1 MRTGVSRAGAP
12 PPKRMLV
19 GTHEPQDP
27 RCARRRPR
35 RLVSENLLSG
45 TRGDSGGS
53 TRRKDDAGVS
63 SNTRRALMMAA
74 RSFRSRMRE
83 GPGGP
88 AAWRP
93 GGPSL
98 GTRTGLAREGLG
110 LAGRQRCPGLGP
122 RGPPRPP
129 CPGSRPVRPAIISSQ
144 RRKPVPGILTIFLP
158 TMIKCLSVEVQAK
171 LRSGLAISSLG
182 QCVEELALNSI
193 DAEAKC
199 VAVRVN
205 METFQVQVI
214 DNGFGMGSDDVE
226 KVGNRYFT
234 SKCHSVQDLE
244 NPRFYGFRGEA
255 LANIADMASA
265 VEISSK
271 KNRTMKTFVKLFQSG
286 KALKACEADVTRAS
300 AGTTVTVYN
309 LFYQLPVRRKC
320 MDPRLEFEK
329 VRQRIEALS
338 LMHPSISFSLRNDV
352 SGSMVLQ
359 LPKTKDVCSRFCQ
372 IYGLGKSQKLRE
384 ISFKYKEF
392 ELSGYISSEAHYNKN
407 MQFLFVNKRLVLR
420 TKLHKLIDFLLRKE
434 SIICKPKNGPTS
446 RQMNSSLRHRSTPEL
461 YGIYVINVQC
471 QFCEYDVCMEPA
483 KTLIEFQNWDTL
495 LFCIQEG
502 VKMFLKQEKLFVELS
517 GEDIKE
523 FSEDNGFSLFD
534 ATLQKRVT
542 SDERSNFQEACN
554 NILDSYEMFNLQS
567 KAVKRK
573 TTAENV
579 NTQNSRDSEG
589 TRKNTNDAF
598 LYIYESGGPGHSK
611 MTELSLQNKD
621 SSCSESKM
629 LEQETIVASEA
640 GENEKHKKSC
650 LEHSSLENPC
660 GTSLEMFLSPFQTP
674 CHFEESG
681 EDLEIW
687 KESTTVNGMA
697 ANILKN
703 NSIQNQPKRFKDAT
717 EVGCQ
722 PLPFAATLWG
732 VHSAQ
737 TEKEKKKESSNCGRR
752 NVFSYGRV
760 KLCSTGFITHV
771 VQNEKTKSTETEHS
785 FKNYVRPGPTRA
797 QETFGNRTR
806 HSVETPD
813 IKDLASTLSKESGQL
828 PNKKNCR
835 TNISY
840 GLEDE
845 PTATYTMFSAFQE
858 GSKKSDCILSDTSPS
873 FPWYR
878 HVSNDSRKTDILIGF
893 SKPIVRK
900 KLSLSSQLG
909 SLEKFKRQYG
919 KVENPLDTE
928 VEESNGVTTNLS
940 LQVEPDI
947 LLKDKNRLENSD
959 VCKITTMEHSD
970 ADSSCQPASHT
981 LDSEKFPFSKD
992 EDCLEQQ
999 MPSLRESPMTLK
1011 ELSLF
1016 NRKPLDLE
1024 KSSESLASKLS
1035 RLKGSERETQTM
1047 GMMSRFNELPN
1058 SDSSRKDSKLCS
1070 VLTQDYCMLFNNKH
1084 EKTENGVIPTSDSAT
1099 QDNSFNKNSKTHS
1112 NSNTTENCVVS
1123 ETPLVLPYNNSK
1135 VTGKD
1140 SDVLIRAS
1148 EQQIGSLDSPSGMLM
1163 NPVEDA
1169 TGDQNGICF
1178 QSEESK
1184 ARACSETEESNT
1196 CCSDWQRHFDV
1207 ALGRMVYVNK
1217 MTGLST
1223 FIAPTEDIQAACTK
1237 DLTTV
1242 AVDVVLENDTVD
1254 DTVSSESLQSLF
1266 SEWDNPVFARYP
1278 EVAVDVSSGQA
1289 ESLAVKIHNI
1299 LYPYRFTKG
1308 MIHSMQVLQQVD
1320 NKFIACLMSTK
1331 TEENGEAGY
1340 LFRCYHKNLEDLGL
1354 EFAFPDTSDS
1364 LVLVGKVPL
1373 CFVEREANE
1382 LRRGRSTVTK
1392 SIVEE
1397 FIREQLELLQ
1407 TTGGIQGTLPLTVQ
1421 KVLASQACHGAIKF
1435 NDGLSLQ
1442 ESCRLIEALSS
1453 CQLPFQCAHG
1463 RPSMLPLA
1471 DIDHLEQEKQIKPNL
1486 TKLRKMTQAWHLFGK
1501 AECDTRQSLQ
1511 QSMPPCEPP

>member
-1 MRTGVSRAGAP
+1 
-12 PPKRMLV
+12 
-19 GTHEPQDP
+19 
-27 RCARRRPR
+27 
-35 RLVSENLLSG
+35 
-45 TRGDSGGS
+45 
-53 TRRKDDAGVS
+53 
-63 SNTRRALMMAA
+63 
-74 RSFRSRMRE
+74 
-83 GPGGP
+83 
-88 AAWRP
+88 
-93 GGPSL
+93 
-98 GTRTGLAREGLG
+98 
-110 LAGRQRCPGLGP
+110 
-122 RGPPRPP
+122 
-129 CPGSRPVRPAIISSQ
+129 
-144 RRKPVPGILTIFLP
+144 
-158 TMIKCLSVEVQAK
+158 MIKCLSVEVQAK

-255 LANIADMASA
+255 LASIADMASA

-271 KNRTMKTFVKLFQSG
+271 KNRTMKTFVKLFQNG
-286 KALKACEADVTRAS
+286 KALKACEADVTRPS
-300 AGTTVTVYN
+300 AGTTVIVYN

-359 LPKTKDVCSRFCQ
+359 LPKTKDICSRFCQ

-392 ELSGYISSEAHYNKN
+392 ELCGYISSEAHYNKN
-407 MQFLFVNKRLVLR
+407 MQFLFVNKRLILR

-434 SIICKPKNGPTS
+434 SIICKPKNGSSS
-446 RQMNSSLRHRSTPEL
+446 RQMNSSPRPRSTPEL

-523 FSEDNGFSLFD
+523 FSEDNGFSLFG
-534 ATLQKRVT
+534 ATLQKHVT
-542 SDERSNFQEACN
+542 SNERSNQGSFQEACN
-554 NILDSYEMFNLQS
+554 NILDSYEVFNLQS

-573 TTAENV
+573 ATAENT
-579 NTQNSRDSEG
+579 NTQNSRDLEAI
-589 TRKNTNDAF
+589 RRNTNDSL
-598 LYIYESGGPGHSK
+598 LYTCESGGPGHSK
-611 MTELSLQNKD
+611 MTEPSSQNKD
-621 SSCSESKM
+621 SSCSEPKM
-629 LEQETIVASEA
+629 LEQEGIVASEA

-660 GTSLEMFLSPFQTP
+660 GTSSEMFLSPSQTP
-674 CHFEESG
+674 RHFEESR
-681 EDLEIW
+681 ENLTIW
-687 KESTTVNGMA
+687 KESTVNGMA

-703 NSIQNQPKRFKDAT
+703 DRIQPQPERFKDAT

-722 PLPFAATLWG
+722 PLPSEATLLG
-732 VHSAQ
+732 VHNAQ
-737 TEKEKKKESSNCGRR
+737 IEKEKRQKEPSNCGGR

-771 VQNEKTKSTETEHS
+771 VQNEKTKSTETEQS
-785 FKNYVRPGPTRA
+785 FKNYVRPGPTSA

-813 IKDLASTLSKESGQL
+813 IKYLASTLSKESAQL
-828 PNKKNCR
+828 PNKKICR

-840 GLEDE
+840 GLENE
-845 PTATYTMFSAFQE
+845 PTATYKMFSTFQE
-858 GSKKSDCILSDTSPS
+858 GSKKSQTGCILSDTLSS

-878 HVSNDSRKTDILIGF
+878 NVSNDIKKTDKLIGS

-919 KVENPLDTE
+919 KIENLQDTE
-928 VEESNGVTTNLS
+928 VEERNVEVTTNLCP
-940 LQVEPDI
+940 QVELDI
-947 LLKDKNRLENSD
+947 LLKDKNCLDNSD
-959 VCKITTMEHSD
+959 VCKITTTKHSD
-970 ADSSCQPASHT
+970 SNSSCQPASHN
-981 LDSEKFPFSKD
+981 LYSEKFPFSKD

-999 MPSLRESPMTLK
+999 MPGLRENPMTLK
-1011 ELSLF
+1011 EFSLF

-1035 RLKGSERETQTM
+1035 RLKGSEKETQTVE
-1047 GMMSRFNELPN
+1047 MMSPFNELPN
-1058 SDSSRKDSKLCS
+1058 SDSSRKDSELYS
-1070 VLTQDYCMLFNNKH
+1070 ALTQDFCMLFKNEH
-1084 EKTENGVIPTSDSAT
+1084 EKVENGVIPVSDSAT
-1099 QDNSFNKNSKTHS
+1099 QGNSFNKNSETHS
-1112 NSNTTENCVVS
+1112 NSSTTENSVIS
-1123 ETPLVLPYNNSK
+1123 ETPLVLPCNNSK

-1148 EQQIGSLDSPSGMLM
+1148 EEQIESPDSPSGMLV
-1163 NPVEDA
+1163 NLVEDA

-1184 ARACSETEESNT
+1184 ARACSENEESNT
-1196 CCSDWQRHFDV
+1196 CSDWQQHFDV

-1223 FIAPTEDIQAACTK
+1223 FIAPTEDIRAACTK

-1242 AVDVVLENDTVD
+1242 AVDVVLENGSQYRCHPFRSDLVLPFLPRARAERTVMRQENRGRGGRD
-1254 DTVSSESLQSLF
+1254 CWGTQYTSCHLTQKTKQ
-1266 SEWDNPVFARYP
+1266 
-1278 EVAVDVSSGQA
+1278 VAVDVSSGQA
-1289 ESLAVKIHNI
+1289 ESLAVKIHNV
-1299 LYPYRFTKG
+1299 LYPYRFTKE

-1331 TEENGEAGY
+1331 TEENGEAGGNLLVLVDQHAAHERVRLEQLINDSY
-1340 LFRCYHKNLEDLGL
+1340 EKQQAQGSGRKKLLSSTLIPPLEITVTEEQRRLLRCYHKNLEDLGL
-1354 EFAFPDTSDS
+1354 EFVFPDTSDS

-1392 SIVEE
+1392 SMVEE
-1397 FIREQLELLQ
+1397 LIREQVELLQ
-1407 TTGGIQGTLPLTVQ
+1407 TTGGIQGLLPLTVQ
-1421 KVLASQACHGAIKF
+1421 KVLASQACHGAVKF
-1435 NDGLSLQ
+1435 NDGLSLE
-1442 ESCRLIEALSS
+1442 ESCRLIEALSL

-1486 TKLRKMTQAWHLFGK
+1486 AKLRKMAQAWRLFGK

-1511 QSMPPCEPP
+1511 QSTAPCEPP

>member
-1 MRTGVSRAGAP
+1 
-12 PPKRMLV
+12 
-19 GTHEPQDP
+19 
-27 RCARRRPR
+27 
-35 RLVSENLLSG
+35 
-45 TRGDSGGS
+45 
-53 TRRKDDAGVS
+53 
-63 SNTRRALMMAA
+63 
-74 RSFRSRMRE
+74 
-83 GPGGP
+83 
-88 AAWRP
+88 
-93 GGPSL
+93 
-98 GTRTGLAREGLG
+98 
-110 LAGRQRCPGLGP
+110 
-122 RGPPRPP
+122 
-129 CPGSRPVRPAIISSQ
+129 
-144 RRKPVPGILTIFLP
+144 
-158 TMIKCLSVEVQAK
+158 MIKCLSAEVQAK

-214 DNGFGMGSDDVE
+214 DNGFGMGSDDVD

-255 LANIADMASA
+255 LASIADMAST

-271 KNRTMKTFVKLFQSG
+271 KNRTMKTFVKLFQNG
-286 KALKACEADVTRAS
+286 KALKACEADVTRPS

-359 LPKTKDVCSRFCQ
+359 LPRTKDVCSRFCQ

-392 ELSGYISSEAHYNKN
+392 ELNGYISSEAHYNKN
-407 MQFLFVNKRLVLR
+407 MQFLFVNKRLILR

-434 SIICKPKNGPTS
+434 SIICKPKNGSSS
-446 RQMNSSLRHRSTPEL
+446 RQMNSSPRPRSTPEL

-495 LFCIQEG
+495 LYCIQEG

-523 FSEDNGFSLFD
+523 FSEDNGFSLFG
-534 ATLQKRVT
+534 ATLQKHVT
-542 SDERSNFQEACN
+542 SNERSNQGSFQEACN
-554 NILDSYEMFNLQS
+554 NILDSYEVFNLQS

-573 TTAENV
+573 ATTENI
-579 NTQNSRDSEG
+579 NTQNSRDLEAI
-589 TRKNTNDAF
+589 RRNTNNSL
-598 LYIYESGGPGHSK
+598 LYTCESGGPGHNK
-611 MTELSLQNKD
+611 MTEPSSQNKD

-629 LEQETIVASEA
+629 LEQEAIVASET

-650 LEHSSLENPC
+650 LEHSFLENPC
-660 GTSLEMFLSPFQTP
+660 GTSSEMFLSPSQTP
-674 CHFEESG
+674 RHFEESR
-681 EDLEIW
+681 ENLTIW
-687 KESTTVNGMA
+687 KESTVNGMA

-703 NSIQNQPKRFKDAT
+703 SRIQNQPEKFKDAT

-722 PLPFAATLWG
+722 PLPSEATLLG

-737 TEKEKKKESSNCGRR
+737 TEKEKRQKEPSNCGGR

-785 FKNYVRPGPTRA
+785 FKSYVRPGPTSA
-797 QETFGNRTR
+797 QETFGNRTH

-813 IKDLASTLSKESGQL
+813 IKHLASTLSKESAQL
-828 PNKKNCR
+828 PNKKICR

-840 GLEDE
+840 GLENE
-845 PTATYTMFSAFQE
+845 PTATYKMFSTFQE
-858 GSKKSDCILSDTSPS
+858 GSKKSQTGCMLSDTSPS

-878 HVSNDSRKTDILIGF
+878 SVSNDIKKTDKLIGS

-919 KVENPLDTE
+919 KIENPQDTE
-928 VEESNGVTTNLS
+928 VEESNVEVTTNLCP
-940 LQVEPDI
+940 QVEPDI
-947 LLKDKNRLENSD
+947 LLKDKNRLDNAD
-959 VCKITTMEHSD
+959 VCKITTTKHSYSN
-970 ADSSCQPASHT
+970 SSWQPASHI
-981 LDSEKFPFSKD
+981 LYSEKCPFSKD
-992 EDCLEQQ
+992 EDCLEQ
-999 MPSLRESPMTLK
+999 MPGLRENPMTLK
-1011 ELSLF
+1011 EFSLF

-1035 RLKGSERETQTM
+1035 RLKDSEKETQTM
-1047 GMMSRFNELPN
+1047 EMTSPFNELPN
-1058 SDSSRKDSKLCS
+1058 SDSSRKDSELYN
-1070 VLTQDYCMLFNNKH
+1070 VLTQDFCMLFKNKH
-1084 EKTENGVIPTSDSAT
+1084 EKVENGVIPVSDSAT
-1099 QDNSFNKNSKTHS
+1099 QGNSFNKSSETHS
-1112 NSNTTENCVVS
+1112 NSSTTENSVIS
-1123 ETPLVLPYNNSK
+1123 QTPLVLPCNNSK
-1135 VTGKD
+1135 VIGKD
-1140 SDVLIRAS
+1140 SDVLLRAS
-1148 EQQIGSLDSPSGMLM
+1148 EEQIGSPDSPSGMLM
-1163 NPVEDA
+1163 NLVEDA

-1184 ARACSETEESNT
+1184 ARTCSENEESNT
-1196 CCSDWQRHFDV
+1196 CCSDWQQHFDV

-1223 FIAPTEDIQAACTK
+1223 FIAPTEDVRAACTK

-1242 AVDVVLENDTVD
+1242 AVDVVLENGGNLLVLVDQHAAHERVRLEQLINDSYEKQQAQGSGRKKLLSSTLIPPLEITV
-1254 DTVSSESLQSLF
+1254 
-1266 SEWDNPVFARYP
+1266 
-1278 EVAVDVSSGQA
+1278 
-1289 ESLAVKIHNI
+1289 
-1299 LYPYRFTKG
+1299 
-1308 MIHSMQVLQQVD
+1308 
-1320 NKFIACLMSTK
+1320 
-1331 TEENGEAGY
+1331 TEEQRR
-1340 LFRCYHKNLEDLGL
+1340 LLRCYHKNLEDLGL
-1354 EFAFPDTSDS
+1354 EFVFPDTSDS

-1382 LRRGRSTVTK
+1382 LRRGRSTVTR
-1392 SIVEE
+1392 SMVEE
-1397 FIREQLELLQ
+1397 FIREQVELLQ
-1407 TTGGIQGTLPLTVQ
+1407 TTGGIQGILPLTVQ
-1421 KVLASQACHGAIKF
+1421 KVLASQACHGAVKF
-1435 NDGLSLQ
+1435 NDGLSLE
-1442 ESCRLIEALSS
+1442 ESCRLIEALSL

-1486 TKLRKMTQAWHLFGK
+1486 TKLRKMAQAWRLFGK

-1511 QSMPPCEPP
+1511 QSMAPCEPP

>member
-1 MRTGVSRAGAP
+1 
-12 PPKRMLV
+12 
-19 GTHEPQDP
+19 
-27 RCARRRPR
+27 
-35 RLVSENLLSG
+35 
-45 TRGDSGGS
+45 
-53 TRRKDDAGVS
+53 
-63 SNTRRALMMAA
+63 
-74 RSFRSRMRE
+74 
-83 GPGGP
+83 
-88 AAWRP
+88 
-93 GGPSL
+93 
-98 GTRTGLAREGLG
+98 
-110 LAGRQRCPGLGP
+110 
-122 RGPPRPP
+122 
-129 CPGSRPVRPAIISSQ
+129 
-144 RRKPVPGILTIFLP
+144 
-158 TMIKCLSVEVQAK
+158 MIKCLSVEVQAK

-534 ATLQKRVT
+534 ATLQKRMT

-611 MTELSLQNKD
+611 MTEPSLQKKD

-722 PLPFAATLWG
+722 PLPFATTLWG

-806 HSVETPD
+806 HSVEIPD

-878 HVSNDSRKTDILIGF
+878 HVSNDSRKTDKLIGF

-1242 AVDVVLENDTVD
+1242 AVDVVLENGSQYRCQPFRSDLVLPFLPRARAERTVMRQDNRDTVD

-1331 TEENGEAGY
+1331 TEENGEAGG
-1340 LFRCYHKNLEDLGL
+1340 NL
-1354 EFAFPDTSDS
+1354 
-1364 LVLVGKVPL
+1364 LVLVDQHAAH
-1373 CFVEREANE
+1373 ERIRLEQLIIE
-1382 LRRGRSTVTK
+1382 TGRSCSRK
-1392 SIVEE
+1392 GKPSGA
-1397 FIREQLELLQ
+1397 IRLCGQPTYVPGNPHYSPLSSKQHLL
-1407 TTGGIQGTLPLTVQ
+1407 TTGTLPCSSEYSYEKQQAQGSGRKKLLSSTLIPPLEITVTEEQ
-1421 KVLASQACHGAIKF
+1421 RRLLW
-1435 NDGLSLQ
+1435 LSL
-1442 ESCRLIEALSS
+1442 
-1453 CQLPFQCAHG
+1453 
-1463 RPSMLPLA
+1463 
-1471 DIDHLEQEKQIKPNL
+1471 
-1486 TKLRKMTQAWHLFGK
+1486 
-1501 AECDTRQSLQ
+1501 
-1511 QSMPPCEPP
+1511 

>member
-1 MRTGVSRAGAP
+1 
-12 PPKRMLV
+12 
-19 GTHEPQDP
+19 
-27 RCARRRPR
+27 
-35 RLVSENLLSG
+35 
-45 TRGDSGGS
+45 
-53 TRRKDDAGVS
+53 
-63 SNTRRALMMAA
+63 
-74 RSFRSRMRE
+74 
-83 GPGGP
+83 
-88 AAWRP
+88 
-93 GGPSL
+93 
-98 GTRTGLAREGLG
+98 
-110 LAGRQRCPGLGP
+110 
-122 RGPPRPP
+122 
-129 CPGSRPVRPAIISSQ
+129 
-144 RRKPVPGILTIFLP
+144 
-158 TMIKCLSVEVQAK
+158 MIKCLSAEVQAK

-214 DNGFGMGSDDVE
+214 DNGFGMGSDDVD

-255 LANIADMASA
+255 LASIADMAST

-271 KNRTMKTFVKLFQSG
+271 KNRTMKTFVKLFQNG
-286 KALKACEADVTRAS
+286 KALKACEADVTRPS

-359 LPKTKDVCSRFCQ
+359 LPRTKDVCSRFCQ

-392 ELSGYISSEAHYNKN
+392 ELNGYISSEAHYNKN
-407 MQFLFVNKRLVLR
+407 MQFLFVNKRLILR

-434 SIICKPKNGPTS
+434 SIICKPKNGSSS
-446 RQMNSSLRHRSTPEL
+446 RQMNSSPRPRSTPEL

-495 LFCIQEG
+495 LYCIQEG

-523 FSEDNGFSLFD
+523 FSEDNGFSLFG
-534 ATLQKRVT
+534 ATLQKHVT
-542 SDERSNFQEACN
+542 SNERSNQGSFQEACN
-554 NILDSYEMFNLQS
+554 NILDSYEVFNLQS

-573 TTAENV
+573 ATTENI
-579 NTQNSRDSEG
+579 NTQNSRDLEAI
-589 TRKNTNDAF
+589 RRNTNNSL
-598 LYIYESGGPGHSK
+598 LYTCESGGPGHNK
-611 MTELSLQNKD
+611 MTEPSSQNKD

-629 LEQETIVASEA
+629 LEQEAIVASET

-650 LEHSSLENPC
+650 LEHSFLENPC
-660 GTSLEMFLSPFQTP
+660 GTSSEMFLSPSQTP
-674 CHFEESG
+674 RHFEESR
-681 EDLEIW
+681 ENLTIW
-687 KESTTVNGMA
+687 KESTVNGMA

-703 NSIQNQPKRFKDAT
+703 SRIQNQPEKFKDAT

-722 PLPFAATLWG
+722 PLPSEATLLG

-737 TEKEKKKESSNCGRR
+737 TEKEKRQKEPSNCGGR

-785 FKNYVRPGPTRA
+785 FKSYVRPGPTSA
-797 QETFGNRTR
+797 QETFGNRTH

-813 IKDLASTLSKESGQL
+813 IKHLASTLSKESAQL
-828 PNKKNCR
+828 PNKKICR

-840 GLEDE
+840 GLENE
-845 PTATYTMFSAFQE
+845 PTATYKMFSTFQE
-858 GSKKSDCILSDTSPS
+858 GSKKSQTGCMLSDTSPS

-878 HVSNDSRKTDILIGF
+878 SVSNDIKKTDKLIGS

-919 KVENPLDTE
+919 KIENPQDTE
-928 VEESNGVTTNLS
+928 VEESNVEVTTNLCP
-940 LQVEPDI
+940 QVEPDI
-947 LLKDKNRLENSD
+947 LLKDKNRLDNAD
-959 VCKITTMEHSD
+959 VCKITTTKHSYSN
-970 ADSSCQPASHT
+970 SSWQPASHI
-981 LDSEKFPFSKD
+981 LYSEKCPFSKD
-992 EDCLEQQ
+992 EDCLEQ
-999 MPSLRESPMTLK
+999 MPGLRENPMTLK
-1011 ELSLF
+1011 EFSLF

-1035 RLKGSERETQTM
+1035 RLKDSEKETQTM
-1047 GMMSRFNELPN
+1047 EMTSPFNELPN
-1058 SDSSRKDSKLCS
+1058 SDSSRKDSELYN
-1070 VLTQDYCMLFNNKH
+1070 VLTQDFCMLFKNKH
-1084 EKTENGVIPTSDSAT
+1084 EKVENGVIPVSDSAT
-1099 QDNSFNKNSKTHS
+1099 QGNSFNKSSETHS
-1112 NSNTTENCVVS
+1112 NSSTTENSVIS
-1123 ETPLVLPYNNSK
+1123 QTPLVLPCNNSK
-1135 VTGKD
+1135 VIGKD
-1140 SDVLIRAS
+1140 SDVLLRAS
-1148 EQQIGSLDSPSGMLM
+1148 EEQIGSPDSPSGMLM
-1163 NPVEDA
+1163 NLVEDA

-1184 ARACSETEESNT
+1184 ARTCSENEESNT
-1196 CCSDWQRHFDV
+1196 CCSDWQQHFDV

-1223 FIAPTEDIQAACTK
+1223 FIAPTEDVRAACTK

-1242 AVDVVLENDTVD
+1242 AVDVVLENGSQYRCHPFRSDLVLPFLPRARAERTVMRQENRDTVD
-1254 DTVSSESLQSLF
+1254 DTPRSESLQSLF

-1299 LYPYRFTKG
+1299 LYPYRFTKE

-1320 NKFIACLMSTK
+1320 NKFIACLMSTN
-1331 TEENGEAGY
+1331 TEENGKAGY
-1340 LFRCYHKNLEDLGL
+1340 FFRCYHKNLEDLGL
-1354 EFAFPDTSDS
+1354 EFVFPDTSDS

-1382 LRRGRSTVTK
+1382 LRRGRSTVTR
-1392 SIVEE
+1392 SMVEE
-1397 FIREQLELLQ
+1397 FIREQVELLQ
-1407 TTGGIQGTLPLTVQ
+1407 TTGGIQGILPLTVQ
-1421 KVLASQACHGAIKF
+1421 KVLASQACHGAVKF
-1435 NDGLSLQ
+1435 NDGLSLE
-1442 ESCRLIEALSS
+1442 ESCRLIEALSL

-1486 TKLRKMTQAWHLFGK
+1486 TKLRKMAQAWRLFGK

-1511 QSMPPCEPP
+1511 QSMAPCEPP

>member
-1 MRTGVSRAGAP
+1 
-12 PPKRMLV
+12 
-19 GTHEPQDP
+19 
-27 RCARRRPR
+27 
-35 RLVSENLLSG
+35 
-45 TRGDSGGS
+45 
-53 TRRKDDAGVS
+53 
-63 SNTRRALMMAA
+63 
-74 RSFRSRMRE
+74 
-83 GPGGP
+83 
-88 AAWRP
+88 
-93 GGPSL
+93 
-98 GTRTGLAREGLG
+98 
-110 LAGRQRCPGLGP
+110 
-122 RGPPRPP
+122 
-129 CPGSRPVRPAIISSQ
+129 
-144 RRKPVPGILTIFLP
+144 
-158 TMIKCLSVEVQAK
+158 MIKCLSVEVQAK
-171 LRSGLAISSLG
+171 LRSGLAISSLS

-286 KALKACEADVTRAS
+286 KALKACEADVTRPS

-329 VRQRIEALS
+329 VRQRLEALS

-420 TKLHKLIDFLLRKE
+420 TKLHKLVDFLLRKE
-434 SIICKPKNGPTS
+434 SIICKPKNGSTS

-542 SDERSNFQEACN
+542 SDERNSFQEACN

-573 TTAENV
+573 TTAENI
-579 NTQNSRDSEG
+579 NTQNSRDLEAI
-589 TRKNTNDAF
+589 RKNTNDAF

-611 MTELSLQNKD
+611 ITEPSLQNKD

-674 CHFEESG
+674 CHFEESR

-703 NSIQNQPKRFKDAT
+703 NRIQNQPERFKDAT

-722 PLPFAATLWG
+722 PLPFATTLLG

-737 TEKEKKKESSNCGRR
+737 TEKEKKKEPSNCGRR
-752 NVFSYGRV
+752 NAFSYGRV

-785 FKNYVRPGPTRA
+785 FKNYVRPGPTCA
-797 QETFGNRTR
+797 QETFGNRIH

-840 GLEDE
+840 GLENE
-845 PTATYTMFSAFQE
+845 PTATYTMFSTFQE
-858 GSKKSDCILSDTSPS
+858 GSKKSQTGCILSDTSPS
-873 FPWYR
+873 FPWCR
-878 HVSNDSRKTDILIGF
+878 HVSNNSRKTDKLIGS
-893 SKPIVRK
+893 SKPIVHK
-900 KLSLSSQLG
+900 KLRLSSQLG
-909 SLEKFKRQYG
+909 SLEKFKRHYG
-919 KVENPLDTE
+919 KIENPLDIE
-928 VEESNGVTTNLS
+928 VEETNGVTTNLS
-940 LQVEPDI
+940 PQVEPDI
-947 LLKDKNRLENSD
+947 LPKDKNHLDNSD
-959 VCKITTMEHSD
+959 VCKITTMKHSD
-970 ADSSCQPASHT
+970 SDSSCQPASHI

-992 EDCLEQQ
+992 EDCLEQ

-1011 ELSLF
+1011 ESSLF

-1035 RLKGSERETQTM
+1035 RLKGSERESQTM
-1047 GMMSRFNELPN
+1047 GMMSHFNELPN
-1058 SDSSRKDSKLCS
+1058 SDSSRKDSKLYS
-1070 VLTQDYCMLFNNKH
+1070 VLTQDFCMLFKNDH
-1084 EKTENGVIPTSDSAT
+1084 EKTENGVIPTSDSTT

-1112 NSNTTENCVVS
+1112 NSNITENCVIS

-1140 SDVLIRAS
+1140 SDVFIRAS
-1148 EQQIGSLDSPSGMLM
+1148 EQQTGSPDSPSGMLM
-1163 NPVEDA
+1163 NLVEDA

-1196 CCSDWQRHFDV
+1196 CCSDWQQHFDV

-1266 SEWDNPVFARYP
+1266 SEWDNPVFAHYP
-1278 EVAVDVSSGQA
+1278 E
-1289 ESLAVKIHNI
+1289 
-1299 LYPYRFTKG
+1299 
-1308 MIHSMQVLQQVD
+1308 VLQQVD

-1331 TEENGEAGY
+1331 TEENGEAGGNLLVLVDQHAAHERIRLEQLIIDSY
-1340 LFRCYHKNLEDLGL
+1340 EKQQAQGSGRKKLLSSTLIPPLEITVTEEQRRLLWCYHKNLEDLGL
-1354 EFAFPDTSDS
+1354 EFVFPDTSDS

-1397 FIREQLELLQ
+1397 FIREQVELLQ

-1486 TKLRKMTQAWHLFGK
+1486 AKLRKMAQAWRLFGK

>member
-1 MRTGVSRAGAP
+1 
-12 PPKRMLV
+12 
-19 GTHEPQDP
+19 
-27 RCARRRPR
+27 
-35 RLVSENLLSG
+35 
-45 TRGDSGGS
+45 
-53 TRRKDDAGVS
+53 
-63 SNTRRALMMAA
+63 
-74 RSFRSRMRE
+74 
-83 GPGGP
+83 
-88 AAWRP
+88 
-93 GGPSL
+93 
-98 GTRTGLAREGLG
+98 
-110 LAGRQRCPGLGP
+110 
-122 RGPPRPP
+122 
-129 CPGSRPVRPAIISSQ
+129 
-144 RRKPVPGILTIFLP
+144 
-158 TMIKCLSVEVQAK
+158 MIKCLSVEVQAK

-214 DNGFGMGSDDVE
+214 DNGFGMGNDDVE

-255 LANIADMASA
+255 LASIADMAST

-271 KNRTMKTFVKLFQSG
+271 KNRTMKTFVKLFQNG
-286 KALKACEADVTRAS
+286 KALKACEADVTRPS

-407 MQFLFVNKRLVLR
+407 MQFLFVNKRLILR

-434 SIICKPKNGPTS
+434 SIICKPKNCSSS
-446 RQMNSSLRHRSTPEL
+446 RQMNSSPRLRSTPEL

-523 FSEDNGFSLFD
+523 FSEDNGFSLFG
-534 ATLQKRVT
+534 ATLQKHVT
-542 SDERSNFQEACN
+542 SNERSNQGSFQEACN
-554 NILDSYEMFNLQS
+554 NILDSYEVFNLQS

-573 TTAENV
+573 ATAENI
-579 NTQNSRDSEG
+579 NTQNSRDLEAI
-589 TRKNTNDAF
+589 RRNTNDSL
-598 LYIYESGGPGHSK
+598 LYTCESGGPGHSK
-611 MTELSLQNKD
+611 MTEPSSQNKD
-621 SSCSESKM
+621 SSCSEPKM
-629 LEQETIVASEA
+629 LEQEAIVASEA

-660 GTSLEMFLSPFQTP
+660 GTSSEMFLSPCQTP
-674 CHFEESG
+674 HHFEESR
-681 EDLEIW
+681 ENLTIW
-687 KESTTVNGMA
+687 KESTVNGMA

-703 NSIQNQPKRFKDAT
+703 NRIQNQPERFKDAT

-722 PLPFAATLWG
+722 PLPSETLLG

-737 TEKEKKKESSNCGRR
+737 TEKEKRQKEPSNCRGR

-785 FKNYVRPGPTRA
+785 FKNYVRPGPTSA
-797 QETFGNRTR
+797 QETFGKRTR

-813 IKDLASTLSKESGQL
+813 IKYLASTLSKESAQL
-828 PNKKNCR
+828 PNKKLCR

-840 GLEDE
+840 GLENE
-845 PTATYTMFSAFQE
+845 PTATYKIFSTFQE
-858 GSKKSDCILSDTSPS
+858 GSKKPQTGCILSDTPPS

-878 HVSNDSRKTDILIGF
+878 NVSNDIKKTDQLIGS
-893 SKPIVRK
+893 SKPIICK
-900 KLSLSSQLG
+900 KLSLNSQLG

-919 KVENPLDTE
+919 KIENPQDTE
-928 VEESNGVTTNLS
+928 VEKSNIEVTINLCP
-940 LQVEPDI
+940 QVEPDI
-947 LLKDKNRLENSD
+947 LLKDKNRLDNSD
-959 VCKITTMEHSD
+959 VCKITTTNHSD
-970 ADSSCQPASHT
+970 SNSSYQPASHI
-981 LDSEKFPFSKD
+981 LYSEKFPFSKD

-999 MPSLRESPMTLK
+999 MPGLRENPMTLK
-1011 ELSLF
+1011 EFSLF

-1035 RLKGSERETQTM
+1035 RLKGSEKETQTVEM
-1047 GMMSRFNELPN
+1047 TSPFNELPN
-1058 SDSSRKDSKLCS
+1058 SDSSRKDSELYS
-1070 VLTQDYCMLFNNKH
+1070 VLTQDFCMLFKNEH
-1084 EKTENGVIPTSDSAT
+1084 EKVENDVIPVSDSAT
-1099 QDNSFNKNSKTHS
+1099 QGNSFNKNSETHS
-1112 NSNTTENCVVS
+1112 NSNTTENSVIS
-1123 ETPLVLPYNNSK
+1123 ETPLVLPCNNSK
-1135 VTGKD
+1135 VISKD
-1140 SDVLIRAS
+1140 SDVRIRAS
-1148 EQQIGSLDSPSGMLM
+1148 EEQIGSPDSSSGMLM
-1163 NPVEDA
+1163 NLVEDA
-1169 TGDQNGICF
+1169 TGEQNGICF

-1184 ARACSETEESNT
+1184 ARDCSEHEESNT
-1196 CCSDWQRHFDV
+1196 CCSDWQQHFDV

-1223 FIAPTEDIQAACTK
+1223 FIAPTEDTRAACTK

-1254 DTVSSESLQSLF
+1254 DTAGSESLESLF
-1266 SEWDNPVFARYP
+1266 SEWDNPIFARYP

-1299 LYPYRFTKG
+1299 LYPYRFTKE

-1331 TEENGEAGY
+1331 TEENGKAGGNLLVLVDQHAAHERVRLEQLINDSY
-1340 LFRCYHKNLEDLGL
+1340 EKQQAQGSGRKKLLSSTLIPPLEITVTEEQRRLLRCYHKNLEDLGL
-1354 EFAFPDTSDS
+1354 EFVFPDTSDS

-1392 SIVEE
+1392 NMVEE
-1397 FIREQLELLQ
+1397 FIREQVELLQ
-1407 TTGGIQGTLPLTVQ
+1407 TTGGIQGILPLTVQ
-1421 KVLASQACHGAIKF
+1421 KVLASQACHGAVKF
-1435 NDGLSLQ
+1435 NDGLSLE

-1486 TKLRKMTQAWHLFGK
+1486 TKLRKMAQAWRLFGK

-1511 QSMPPCEPP
+1511 QSTAPCEPP

>member
-1 MRTGVSRAGAP
+1 
-12 PPKRMLV
+12 
-19 GTHEPQDP
+19 
-27 RCARRRPR
+27 
-35 RLVSENLLSG
+35 
-45 TRGDSGGS
+45 
-53 TRRKDDAGVS
+53 
-63 SNTRRALMMAA
+63 
-74 RSFRSRMRE
+74 
-83 GPGGP
+83 
-88 AAWRP
+88 
-93 GGPSL
+93 
-98 GTRTGLAREGLG
+98 
-110 LAGRQRCPGLGP
+110 
-122 RGPPRPP
+122 
-129 CPGSRPVRPAIISSQ
+129 
-144 RRKPVPGILTIFLP
+144 
-158 TMIKCLSVEVQAK
+158 MIKCLSVEVQAK

-214 DNGFGMGSDDVE
+214 DNGFGMGNDDVE

-255 LANIADMASA
+255 LASIADMASA

-271 KNRTMKTFVKLFQSG
+271 KNRTMKTFVKLFQNG
-286 KALKACEADVTRAS
+286 KALKACEADVTRPS

-359 LPKTKDVCSRFCQ
+359 LRKTKDVCSRFCQ

-407 MQFLFVNKRLVLR
+407 MQFLFVNKRLILR

-434 SIICKPKNGPTS
+434 SIICKPKNGSSS
-446 RQMNSSLRHRSTPEL
+446 RQMNSSPRLRSTPEL

-523 FSEDNGFSLFD
+523 FSEDNGFSLFG
-534 ATLQKRVT
+534 ATLQKHVT
-542 SDERSNFQEACN
+542 SNERSNQGSFQEACN
-554 NILDSYEMFNLQS
+554 NILDSYEVFNLQS

-573 TTAENV
+573 ATAENI
-579 NTQNSRDSEG
+579 NTQNSRDLEAI
-589 TRKNTNDAF
+589 RRNTNDSL
-598 LYIYESGGPGHSK
+598 LYTCESGGPGHSK
-611 MTELSLQNKD
+611 MTEPSSQNKD
-621 SSCSESKM
+621 SSCSEPKM
-629 LEQETIVASEA
+629 LEQEAIVASEA

-660 GTSLEMFLSPFQTP
+660 GTSSEMFLSPSQTP
-674 CHFEESG
+674 HHFEESR
-681 EDLEIW
+681 ENLTIW
-687 KESTTVNGMA
+687 KESTVNGMA

-703 NSIQNQPKRFKDAT
+703 NRIQNQPERFKDAT

-722 PLPFAATLWG
+722 PLPSETLLG

-737 TEKEKKKESSNCGRR
+737 TEKEKRQKEPSNCRGR

-785 FKNYVRPGPTRA
+785 FKNYVRPGPTSA
-797 QETFGNRTR
+797 QETFGKRIR

-813 IKDLASTLSKESGQL
+813 IKYLASTLSKESAQL
-828 PNKKNCR
+828 PNKKICR

-840 GLEDE
+840 GLENE
-845 PTATYTMFSAFQE
+845 PTATYKIFSTFQE
-858 GSKKSDCILSDTSPS
+858 GSKKSQTGCILSDTPPS

-878 HVSNDSRKTDILIGF
+878 NVSNDIKKTDKLIGS
-893 SKPIVRK
+893 SKPIICK
-900 KLSLSSQLG
+900 KLSLNSQLG

-919 KVENPLDTE
+919 KIENPQDTE
-928 VEESNGVTTNLS
+928 VEESNVEVTINLCP
-940 LQVEPDI
+940 QVEPDI
-947 LLKDKNRLENSD
+947 LLKDKNRLDNSD
-959 VCKITTMEHSD
+959 VCKITTTKHSD
-970 ADSSCQPASHT
+970 SNSSYQRASHI
-981 LDSEKFPFSKD
+981 LYSEKFPFSKD

-999 MPSLRESPMTLK
+999 MPGLRENPMTLK
-1011 ELSLF
+1011 EFSLF

-1035 RLKGSERETQTM
+1035 RLKGSENETQTVEM
-1047 GMMSRFNELPN
+1047 TSPFNELPN
-1058 SDSSRKDSKLCS
+1058 SDSSRKDSELYS
-1070 VLTQDYCMLFNNKH
+1070 VLTQDFCMLFKNEH
-1084 EKTENGVIPTSDSAT
+1084 EKVENGVIPVSDSAT
-1099 QDNSFNKNSKTHS
+1099 QGNSFNKNSETHS
-1112 NSNTTENCVVS
+1112 NSNTTENSVIS
-1123 ETPLVLPYNNSK
+1123 ETPLVLPCNNSK
-1135 VTGKD
+1135 VIGKD
-1140 SDVLIRAS
+1140 SDVRIRAS
-1148 EQQIGSLDSPSGMLM
+1148 EEQIGSPDSPSGMLM
-1163 NPVEDA
+1163 NLVEDA
-1169 TGDQNGICF
+1169 TGEQNGICF

-1184 ARACSETEESNT
+1184 ARGCSEHEESNT
-1196 CCSDWQRHFDV
+1196 CCSDWQQHFDV

-1223 FIAPTEDIQAACTK
+1223 FIAPTEDTRAACTK

-1242 AVDVVLENDTVD
+1242 AVDVVLENGSQYRCHPFRSDLVLPFLPRARAERMVMRQENRDTVD
-1254 DTVSSESLQSLF
+1254 DTAGSESLESLF
-1266 SEWDNPVFARYP
+1266 SEWNNPIFARYP

-1299 LYPYRFTKG
+1299 LYPYRFTKE

-1331 TEENGEAGY
+1331 TEENGKAGY

-1354 EFAFPDTSDS
+1354 EFVFPDTSDS

-1373 CFVEREANE
+1373 CFVEREASE

-1392 SIVEE
+1392 SMVEE
-1397 FIREQLELLQ
+1397 FIREQVELLQ
-1407 TTGGIQGTLPLTVQ
+1407 TTGGIQGILPLTVQ
-1421 KVLASQACHGAIKF
+1421 KVLASQACHGAVKF
-1435 NDGLSLQ
+1435 NDGLSLE

-1486 TKLRKMTQAWHLFGK
+1486 TKLRKMAQAWRLFGK

-1511 QSMPPCEPP
+1511 QSTAPCEPP

>member
-1 MRTGVSRAGAP
+1 MRTGVSWPGAP
-12 PPKRMLV
+12 LRSACSWTRTCTSLKTQGARV
-19 GTHEPQDP
+19 G
-27 RCARRRPR
+27 
-35 RLVSENLLSG
+35 V
-45 TRGDSGGS
+45 
-53 TRRKDDAGVS
+53 
-63 SNTRRALMMAA
+63 
-74 RSFRSRMRE
+74 
-83 GPGGP
+83 PGGK
-88 AAWRP
+88 
-93 GGPSL
+93 L
-98 GTRTGLAREGLG
+98 KIKF
-110 LAGRQRCPGLGP
+110 RQPHAIIIITK
-122 RGPPRPP
+122 
-129 CPGSRPVRPAIISSQ
+129 AIISSQ
-144 RRKPVPGILTIFLP
+144 RRKPLLGILTIFLP

-286 KALKACEADVTRAS
+286 KALKACEADVTRPS

-384 ISFKYKEF
+384 ISFKYKQF

-434 SIICKPKNGPTS
+434 SIICKPKNSSTS
-446 RQMNSSLRHRSTPEL
+446 RQMNSNLRHRSTPEL

-471 QFCEYDVCMEPA
+471 QFFEYDVCMEPA

-523 FSEDNGFSLFD
+523 FSEDNGFNLFD

-542 SDERSNFQEACN
+542 SDERSNQGSFQEACN

-573 TTAENV
+573 ATAENIS
-579 NTQNSRDSEG
+579 TQNSRDLEAI
-589 TRKNTNDAF
+589 RKNTNDAF

-611 MTELSLQNKD
+611 MTEPSLQNKD
-621 SSCSESKM
+621 NSCSESKM

-650 LEHSSLENPC
+650 LQHSSLENPC
-660 GTSLEMFLSPFQTP
+660 GTSSEMFLSPFQTP

-687 KESTTVNGMA
+687 KESTTVNEMA
-697 ANILKN
+697 ANVMKN
-703 NSIQNQPKRFKDAT
+703 NRIQNQPERFKDAT

-722 PLPFAATLWG
+722 PLPFATTLLG

-737 TEKEKKKESSNCGRR
+737 TEKEKKKEPSNCGRR

-760 KLCSTGFITHV
+760 KLCSTGFITHI
-771 VQNEKTKSTETEHS
+771 VQNEKTKSTETEHA

-806 HSVETPD
+806 HSVETLD
-813 IKDLASTLSKESGQL
+813 LKDLAGTLSRESGQL
-828 PNKKNCR
+828 PNKKLGR
-835 TNISY
+835 TNISC
-840 GLEDE
+840 GLENE
-845 PTATYTMFSAFQE
+845 PTATYAKFSTFQQD
-858 GSKKSDCILSDTSPS
+858 SKKSQTGCILSDTSPS

-878 HVSNDSRKTDILIGF
+878 HISNDSRKTDKLIGS

-940 LQVEPDI
+940 PQVEPDI
-947 LLKDKNRLENSD
+947 LLKNKNCLDNSD
-959 VCKITTMEHSD
+959 VCKITTMKHSD
-970 ADSSCQPASHT
+970 SDSSCQPASHI
-981 LDSEKFPFSKD
+981 LDSEKLPFSKD

-1035 RLKGSERETQTM
+1035 RRKGSERETQTM
-1047 GMMSRFNELPN
+1047 EMMSRFNELPN
-1058 SDSSRKDSKLCS
+1058 SDSSRKESKLCS
-1070 VLTQDYCMLFNNKH
+1070 VLTQDFCMLFKNEH

-1112 NSNTTENCVVS
+1112 NSNTTENCVIS
-1123 ETPLVLPYNNSK
+1123 ETPLVLPYDKSK
-1135 VTGKD
+1135 VTSKD

-1148 EQQIGSLDSPSGMLM
+1148 EQHTGSPDSPSGMLM
-1163 NPVEDA
+1163 NLVEDA

-1178 QSEESK
+1178 QSKESK

-1196 CCSDWQRHFDV
+1196 CCSDWQQHFDV

-1217 MTGLST
+1217 LTGLST

-1242 AVDVVLENDTVD
+1242 AVDVVLENGTQYRCHPFRSDLVLPFLPRARAERTVMRQDNRDTVD

-1278 EVAVDVSSGQA
+1278 EV
-1289 ESLAVKIHNI
+1289 
-1299 LYPYRFTKG
+1299 
-1308 MIHSMQVLQQVD
+1308 LQQVD
-1320 NKFIACLMSTK
+1320 SKFIACLMSTK
-1331 TEENGEAGY
+1331 TEENGEAGGNLLVLVDQHAAHERIRLEQLIIDSY
-1340 LFRCYHKNLEDLGL
+1340 EKQQAQGSGRKKLLSSTLIPPLEITVTEEQRRLLWCYHKNLQDLGL
-1354 EFAFPDTSDS
+1354 ELVFPDTSDS

-1397 FIREQLELLQ
+1397 FIREQVELLQ

-1442 ESCRLIEALSS
+1442 ESCRLIETLSS

-1486 TKLRKMTQAWHLFGK
+1486 AKLRKMAQAWRLFGK
-1501 AECDTRQSLQ
+1501 AECDTTQSLQ

>member
-1 MRTGVSRAGAP
+1 
-12 PPKRMLV
+12 
-19 GTHEPQDP
+19 
-27 RCARRRPR
+27 
-35 RLVSENLLSG
+35 
-45 TRGDSGGS
+45 
-53 TRRKDDAGVS
+53 
-63 SNTRRALMMAA
+63 
-74 RSFRSRMRE
+74 
-83 GPGGP
+83 
-88 AAWRP
+88 
-93 GGPSL
+93 
-98 GTRTGLAREGLG
+98 
-110 LAGRQRCPGLGP
+110 
-122 RGPPRPP
+122 
-129 CPGSRPVRPAIISSQ
+129 
-144 RRKPVPGILTIFLP
+144 
-158 TMIKCLSVEVQAK
+158 MIKCLSVEVQAK

-214 DNGFGMGSDDVE
+214 DNGFGMGNDDVE

-255 LANIADMASA
+255 LASIADMAST

-271 KNRTMKTFVKLFQSG
+271 KNRTMKTFVKLFQNG
-286 KALKACEADVTRAS
+286 KALKACEADVTRPS

-407 MQFLFVNKRLVLR
+407 MQFLFVNKRLILR

-434 SIICKPKNGPTS
+434 SIICKPKNCSSS
-446 RQMNSSLRHRSTPEL
+446 RQMNSSPRLRSTPEL

-523 FSEDNGFSLFD
+523 FSEDNGFSLFG
-534 ATLQKRVT
+534 ATLQKHVT
-542 SDERSNFQEACN
+542 SNERSNQGSFQEACN
-554 NILDSYEMFNLQS
+554 NILDSYEVFNLQS

-573 TTAENV
+573 ATAENI
-579 NTQNSRDSEG
+579 NTQNSRDLEAI
-589 TRKNTNDAF
+589 RRNTNDSL
-598 LYIYESGGPGHSK
+598 LYTCESGGPGHSK
-611 MTELSLQNKD
+611 MTEPSSQNKD
-621 SSCSESKM
+621 SSCSEPKM
-629 LEQETIVASEA
+629 LEQEAIVASEA

-660 GTSLEMFLSPFQTP
+660 GTSSEMFLSPCQTP
-674 CHFEESG
+674 HHFEESR
-681 EDLEIW
+681 ENLTIW
-687 KESTTVNGMA
+687 KESTVNGMA

-703 NSIQNQPKRFKDAT
+703 NRIQNQPERFKDAT

-722 PLPFAATLWG
+722 PLPSETLLG

-737 TEKEKKKESSNCGRR
+737 TEKEKRQKEPSNCRGR

-785 FKNYVRPGPTRA
+785 FKNYVRPGPTSA
-797 QETFGNRTR
+797 QETFGKRTR

-813 IKDLASTLSKESGQL
+813 IKYLASTLSKESAQL
-828 PNKKNCR
+828 PNKKLCR

-840 GLEDE
+840 GLENE
-845 PTATYTMFSAFQE
+845 PTATYKIFSTFQE
-858 GSKKSDCILSDTSPS
+858 GSKKPQTGCILSDTPPS

-878 HVSNDSRKTDILIGF
+878 NVSNDIKKTDQLIGS
-893 SKPIVRK
+893 SKPIICK
-900 KLSLSSQLG
+900 KLSLNSQLG

-919 KVENPLDTE
+919 KIENPQDTE
-928 VEESNGVTTNLS
+928 VEKSNIEVTINLCP
-940 LQVEPDI
+940 QVEPDI
-947 LLKDKNRLENSD
+947 LLKDKNRLDNSD
-959 VCKITTMEHSD
+959 VCKITTTNHSD
-970 ADSSCQPASHT
+970 SNSSYQPASHI
-981 LDSEKFPFSKD
+981 LYSEKFPFSKD

-999 MPSLRESPMTLK
+999 MPGLRENPMTLK
-1011 ELSLF
+1011 EFSLF

-1035 RLKGSERETQTM
+1035 RLKGSEKETQTVEM
-1047 GMMSRFNELPN
+1047 TSPFNELPN
-1058 SDSSRKDSKLCS
+1058 SDSSRKDSELYS
-1070 VLTQDYCMLFNNKH
+1070 VLTQDFCMLFKNEH
-1084 EKTENGVIPTSDSAT
+1084 EKVENDVIPVSDSAT
-1099 QDNSFNKNSKTHS
+1099 QGNSFNKNSETHS
-1112 NSNTTENCVVS
+1112 NSNTTENSVIS
-1123 ETPLVLPYNNSK
+1123 ETPLVLPCNNSK
-1135 VTGKD
+1135 VISKD
-1140 SDVLIRAS
+1140 SDVRIRAS
-1148 EQQIGSLDSPSGMLM
+1148 EEQIGSPDSSSGMLM
-1163 NPVEDA
+1163 NLVEDA
-1169 TGDQNGICF
+1169 TGEQNGICF

-1184 ARACSETEESNT
+1184 ARDCSEHEESNT
-1196 CCSDWQRHFDV
+1196 CCSDWQQHFDV

-1223 FIAPTEDIQAACTK
+1223 FIAPTEDTRAACTK

-1242 AVDVVLENDTVD
+1242 AVDVVLENGSQYRCHPFRSDLVLPFLPRARAERMVMRQENRDTVD
-1254 DTVSSESLQSLF
+1254 DTAGSESLESLF
-1266 SEWDNPVFARYP
+1266 SEWDNPIFARYP

-1299 LYPYRFTKG
+1299 LYPYRFTKE

-1331 TEENGEAGY
+1331 TEENGKAGY

-1354 EFAFPDTSDS
+1354 EFVFPDTSDS

-1392 SIVEE
+1392 NMVEE
-1397 FIREQLELLQ
+1397 FIREQVELLQ
-1407 TTGGIQGTLPLTVQ
+1407 TTGGIQGILPLTVQ
-1421 KVLASQACHGAIKF
+1421 KVLASQACHGAVKF
-1435 NDGLSLQ
+1435 NDGLSLE

-1486 TKLRKMTQAWHLFGK
+1486 TKLRKMAQAWRLFGK

-1511 QSMPPCEPP
+1511 QSTAPCEPP

>member
-1 MRTGVSRAGAP
+1 
-12 PPKRMLV
+12 
-19 GTHEPQDP
+19 
-27 RCARRRPR
+27 
-35 RLVSENLLSG
+35 
-45 TRGDSGGS
+45 
-53 TRRKDDAGVS
+53 
-63 SNTRRALMMAA
+63 
-74 RSFRSRMRE
+74 
-83 GPGGP
+83 
-88 AAWRP
+88 
-93 GGPSL
+93 
-98 GTRTGLAREGLG
+98 
-110 LAGRQRCPGLGP
+110 
-122 RGPPRPP
+122 
-129 CPGSRPVRPAIISSQ
+129 
-144 RRKPVPGILTIFLP
+144 
-158 TMIKCLSVEVQAK
+158 MIKCLSVEVQAK

-534 ATLQKRVT
+534 ATLQKRMT

-611 MTELSLQNKD
+611 MTEPSLQNKD

-722 PLPFAATLWG
+722 PLPFATTLWG

-806 HSVETPD
+806 HSVEIPD

-878 HVSNDSRKTDILIGF
+878 HVSNDSRKTDKLIGF

-1242 AVDVVLENDTVD
+1242 AVDVVLEN
-1254 DTVSSESLQSLF
+1254 
-1266 SEWDNPVFARYP
+1266 
-1278 EVAVDVSSGQA
+1278 
-1289 ESLAVKIHNI
+1289 
-1299 LYPYRFTKG
+1299 
-1308 MIHSMQVLQQVD
+1308 
-1320 NKFIACLMSTK
+1320 
-1331 TEENGEAGY
+1331 GY

-1486 TKLRKMTQAWHLFGK
+1486 TKLRKMAQAWHLFGK

>member
-1242 AVDVVLENDTVD
+1242 AVDVVLENGSQYRCQPFRSDLVLPFLPRARAERTVMRQDNRDTVD

-1278 EVAVDVSSGQA
+1278 E
-1289 ESLAVKIHNI
+1289 
-1299 LYPYRFTKG
+1299 
-1308 MIHSMQVLQQVD
+1308 VLQQVD

>member
-1 MRTGVSRAGAP
+1 
-12 PPKRMLV
+12 
-19 GTHEPQDP
+19 
-27 RCARRRPR
+27 
-35 RLVSENLLSG
+35 
-45 TRGDSGGS
+45 
-53 TRRKDDAGVS
+53 
-63 SNTRRALMMAA
+63 
-74 RSFRSRMRE
+74 
-83 GPGGP
+83 
-88 AAWRP
+88 
-93 GGPSL
+93 
-98 GTRTGLAREGLG
+98 
-110 LAGRQRCPGLGP
+110 
-122 RGPPRPP
+122 
-129 CPGSRPVRPAIISSQ
+129 
-144 RRKPVPGILTIFLP
+144 
-158 TMIKCLSVEVQAK
+158 MIKCLSVEVQAK

-329 VRQRIEALS
+329 VRQRIEAIS

-534 ATLQKRVT
+534 ATLQKHVT

-573 TTAENV
+573 TTAENI
-579 NTQNSRDSEG
+579 NTQNSRDSEAI
-589 TRKNTNDAF
+589 RKNTNDAF

-611 MTELSLQNKD
+611 MTEPSLQNKD

-660 GTSLEMFLSPFQTP
+660 RTSLEMFLSPFQTP
-674 CHFEESG
+674 CHFEDSG

-703 NSIQNQPKRFKDAT
+703 NRIQNQPKRFKDAT

-722 PLPFAATLWG
+722 PLPFATTLLG

-752 NVFSYGRV
+752 DAFSYGRV

-785 FKNYVRPGPTRA
+785 FQNYVRPGPTRA

-840 GLEDE
+840 GLENE

-858 GSKKSDCILSDTSPS
+858 GSKKSQTDCILSDTSPS

-878 HVSNDSRKTDILIGF
+878 HVSNDSRKTDKLIGF

-947 LLKDKNRLENSD
+947 LLKDKNRLDNSD
-959 VCKITTMEHSD
+959 VCKITTMEHTDS
-970 ADSSCQPASHT
+970 DSSCQPASHI

-1047 GMMSRFNELPN
+1047 GMMSHFNELPN

-1070 VLTQDYCMLFNNKH
+1070 VLTQDFCMLFKNKH
-1084 EKTENGVIPTSDSAT
+1084 ERTENGVIPTSDSAT

-1112 NSNTTENCVVS
+1112 NSNTTENCVIS

-1278 EVAVDVSSGQA
+1278 EV
-1289 ESLAVKIHNI
+1289 
-1299 LYPYRFTKG
+1299 
-1308 MIHSMQVLQQVD
+1308 LQQVD

-1331 TEENGEAGY
+1331 TEENGEAGGNLLVLVDQHAAHERIRLEQLIIDSY
-1340 LFRCYHKNLEDLGL
+1340 EKQQAQGSGRKKLLSSTLIPPLEITVTEEQRRLLWCYHKNLEDLGL
-1354 EFAFPDTSDS
+1354 EFVFPDTSDS

-1486 TKLRKMTQAWHLFGK
+1486 TKLRKMAQAWRLFGK

>member
-1 MRTGVSRAGAP
+1 
-12 PPKRMLV
+12 
-19 GTHEPQDP
+19 
-27 RCARRRPR
+27 
-35 RLVSENLLSG
+35 
-45 TRGDSGGS
+45 
-53 TRRKDDAGVS
+53 
-63 SNTRRALMMAA
+63 
-74 RSFRSRMRE
+74 
-83 GPGGP
+83 
-88 AAWRP
+88 
-93 GGPSL
+93 
-98 GTRTGLAREGLG
+98 
-110 LAGRQRCPGLGP
+110 
-122 RGPPRPP
+122 
-129 CPGSRPVRPAIISSQ
+129 
-144 RRKPVPGILTIFLP
+144 
-158 TMIKCLSVEVQAK
+158 MIKCLSVEVQAK

-255 LANIADMASA
+255 LASIADMASA

-271 KNRTMKTFVKLFQSG
+271 KNRTMKTFVKLFQNG
-286 KALKACEADVTRAS
+286 KALKACEADVTRPS
-300 AGTTVTVYN
+300 AGTTVIVYN

-359 LPKTKDVCSRFCQ
+359 LPKTKDICSRFCQ

-392 ELSGYISSEAHYNKN
+392 ELCGYISSEAHYNKN
-407 MQFLFVNKRLVLR
+407 MQFLFVNKRLILR

-434 SIICKPKNGPTS
+434 SIICKPKNGSSS
-446 RQMNSSLRHRSTPEL
+446 RQMNSSPRPRSTPEL

-523 FSEDNGFSLFD
+523 FSEDNGFSLFG
-534 ATLQKRVT
+534 ATLQKHVT
-542 SDERSNFQEACN
+542 SNERSNQGSFQEACN
-554 NILDSYEMFNLQS
+554 NILDSYEVFNLQS

-573 TTAENV
+573 ATAENT
-579 NTQNSRDSEG
+579 NTQNSRDLEAI
-589 TRKNTNDAF
+589 RRNTNDSL
-598 LYIYESGGPGHSK
+598 LYTCESGGPGHSK
-611 MTELSLQNKD
+611 MTEPSSQNKD
-621 SSCSESKM
+621 SSCSEPKM
-629 LEQETIVASEA
+629 LEQEGIVASEA

-660 GTSLEMFLSPFQTP
+660 GTSSEMFLSPSQTP
-674 CHFEESG
+674 RHFEESR
-681 EDLEIW
+681 ENLTIW
-687 KESTTVNGMA
+687 KESTVNGMA

-703 NSIQNQPKRFKDAT
+703 DRIQPQPERFKDAT

-722 PLPFAATLWG
+722 PLPSEATLLG
-732 VHSAQ
+732 VHNAQ
-737 TEKEKKKESSNCGRR
+737 IEKEKRQKEPSNCGGR

-771 VQNEKTKSTETEHS
+771 VQNEKTKSTETEQS
-785 FKNYVRPGPTRA
+785 FKNYVRPGPTSA

-813 IKDLASTLSKESGQL
+813 IKYLASTLSKESAQL
-828 PNKKNCR
+828 PNKKICR

-840 GLEDE
+840 GLENE
-845 PTATYTMFSAFQE
+845 PTATYKMFSTFQE
-858 GSKKSDCILSDTSPS
+858 GSKKSQTGCILSDTLSS

-878 HVSNDSRKTDILIGF
+878 NVSNDIKKTDKLIGS

-919 KVENPLDTE
+919 KIENLQDTE
-928 VEESNGVTTNLS
+928 VEERNVEVTTNLCP
-940 LQVEPDI
+940 QVELDI
-947 LLKDKNRLENSD
+947 LLKDKNCLDNSD
-959 VCKITTMEHSD
+959 VCKITTTKHSD
-970 ADSSCQPASHT
+970 SNSSCQPASHN
-981 LDSEKFPFSKD
+981 LYSEKFPFSKD

-999 MPSLRESPMTLK
+999 MPGLRENPMTLK
-1011 ELSLF
+1011 EFSLF

-1035 RLKGSERETQTM
+1035 RLKGSEKETQTVE
-1047 GMMSRFNELPN
+1047 MMSPFNELPN
-1058 SDSSRKDSKLCS
+1058 SDSSRKDSELYS
-1070 VLTQDYCMLFNNKH
+1070 ALTQDFCMLFKNEH
-1084 EKTENGVIPTSDSAT
+1084 EKVENGVIPVSDSAT
-1099 QDNSFNKNSKTHS
+1099 QGNSFNKNSETHS
-1112 NSNTTENCVVS
+1112 NSSTTENSVIS
-1123 ETPLVLPYNNSK
+1123 ETPLVLPCNNSK

-1148 EQQIGSLDSPSGMLM
+1148 EEQIESPDSPSGMLV
-1163 NPVEDA
+1163 NLVEDA

-1184 ARACSETEESNT
+1184 ARACSENEESNT
-1196 CCSDWQRHFDV
+1196 CSDWQQHFDV

-1223 FIAPTEDIQAACTK
+1223 FIAPTEDIRAACTK

-1242 AVDVVLENDTVD
+1242 AVDVVLENGSQYRCHPFRSDLVLPFLPRARAERTVMRQENRGRGGRD
-1254 DTVSSESLQSLF
+1254 CWGTQYTSCHLTQKTKQ
-1266 SEWDNPVFARYP
+1266 
-1278 EVAVDVSSGQA
+1278 VAVDVSSGQA
-1289 ESLAVKIHNI
+1289 ESLAVKIHNV
-1299 LYPYRFTKG
+1299 LYPYRFTKE

-1331 TEENGEAGY
+1331 TEENGEADSYEKQQAQGSGRKK
-1340 LFRCYHKNLEDLGL
+1340 LLSSTLIPPLEITVTEEQRRLLRCYHKNLEDLGL
-1354 EFAFPDTSDS
+1354 EFVFPDTSDS

-1392 SIVEE
+1392 SMVEE
-1397 FIREQLELLQ
+1397 LIREQVELLQ
-1407 TTGGIQGTLPLTVQ
+1407 TTGGIQGLLPLTVQ
-1421 KVLASQACHGAIKF
+1421 KVLASQACHGAVKF
-1435 NDGLSLQ
+1435 NDGLSLE
-1442 ESCRLIEALSS
+1442 ESCRLIEALSL

-1486 TKLRKMTQAWHLFGK
+1486 AKLRKMAQAWRLFGK

-1511 QSMPPCEPP
+1511 QSTAPCEPP